1 MLIYPLACDYN
12 KRKQNRGGKNMENA
26 TKALLIAAGVL
37 VVILLIALGMRIFNT
52 TSYVSGASESQ
63 MQSTAVQTFNSQFV
77 GYLDRELNQSQA
89 SALFQKVNA
98 SNATDKEHHVN
109 FTGNTGTSTAPA
121 GTYSAHYGANGYIDS
136 ITKVK

>member
-1 MLIYPLACDYN
+1 
-12 KRKQNRGGKNMENA
+12 MENA

-77 GYLDRELNQSQA
+77 GYLDRKLTQSQA
-89 SALFQKVNA
+89 SALYQKVLA
-98 SNATDKEHHVN
+98 TQATDHEHPLTFN
-109 FTGNTGTSTAPA
+109 KGNDDNSSMTAPA
-121 GTYSAHYGANGYIDS
+121 GEYGGKDNNHDGYIDY
-136 ITKVK
+136 IYKK

>member
-1 MLIYPLACDYN
+1 
-12 KRKQNRGGKNMENA
+12 MENA

-77 GYLDRELNQSQA
+77 GYLDRPLNQSQA

-98 SNATDKEHHVN
+98 SNATDKEHQVY
-109 FTGNTGTSTAPA
+109 FKGNIGTSTASE
-121 GTYSAHYGANGYIDS
+121 GTYSAQYGANGYIES
-136 ITKVK
+136 ISIQPPKR